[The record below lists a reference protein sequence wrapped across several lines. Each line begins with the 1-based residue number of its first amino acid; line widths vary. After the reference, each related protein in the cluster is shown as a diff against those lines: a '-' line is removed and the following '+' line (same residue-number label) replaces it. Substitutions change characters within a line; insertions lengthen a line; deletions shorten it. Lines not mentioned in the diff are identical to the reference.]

1 MMEQIEAIVNE
12 LEAISERLNDAA
24 MAALSEAIERGET
37 ARPPIEKRISQARRA
52 IDKAV
57 HHLRHD

>member
-1 MMEQIEAIVNE
+1 MEQIEAIVNE

>member
-24 MAALSEAIERGET
+24 MMALSEAIERGET
-37 ARPPIEKRISQARRA
+37 VRPPIEKRISQARRA
-52 IDKAV
+52 IDKAA
-57 HHLRHD
+57 HHLRQD

>member
-57 HHLRHD
+57 HHLHHD

>member
-1 MMEQIEAIVNE
+1 MMEEIEAIVNE